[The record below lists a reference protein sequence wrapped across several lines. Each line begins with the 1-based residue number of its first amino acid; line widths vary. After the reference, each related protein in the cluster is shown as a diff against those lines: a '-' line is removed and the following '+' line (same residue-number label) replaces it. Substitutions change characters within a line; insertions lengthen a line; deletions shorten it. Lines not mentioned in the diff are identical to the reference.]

1 MREIKAKFYRSG
13 DIVRDIG
20 IVYFYELLMDLKNEL
35 EKNDYKLKF
44 TCELNR
50 NYLSLESAEY
60 IDPKYISDY
69 ILENQLFK
77 VFKNGKKETLE
88 KIFSNI

>member
-1 MREIKAKFYRSG
+1 MREIKVKFYRLG

-44 TCELNR
+44 ICELNR
-50 NYLSLESAEY
+50 NYLFLEFVEY
-60 IDPKYISDY
+60 IDFKYIFDY
-69 ILENQLFK
+69 ILEN
-77 VFKNGKKETLE
+77 
-88 KIFSNI
+88 

>member
-69 ILENQLFK
+69 
-77 VFKNGKKETLE
+77 
-88 KIFSNI
+88 

>member
-50 NYLSLESAEY
+50 NYLSLEKPSF
-60 IDPKYISDY
+60 IRK
-69 ILENQLFK
+69 QLIRFSSIRADKK
-77 VFKNGKKETLE
+77 VC
-88 KIFSNI
+88 I

>member
-35 EKNDYKLKF
+35 KKM
-44 TCELNR
+44 
-50 NYLSLESAEY
+50 
-60 IDPKYISDY
+60 IIS
-69 ILENQLFK
+69 
-77 VFKNGKKETLE
+77 
-88 KIFSNI
+88 